1 MPGKYAPELTLTI
14 PYTPSQRQL
23 LTSWL
28 AVSSNRNEY
37 GKLRIYKFPKE
48 ANVLGT
54 IQLDNKIDQDA
65 QISQDLNLWNGKGSK
80 VVRQMSVVPIGNTL
94 MYVEPIYLEAVNENA
109 IPQLKKI
116 VVAFND
122 NLAIGDTL
130 EDAINQL
137 ISQTGTIKIEQSDVN
152 SLKNLVEQTLTT
164 YNNVKTTSQTGSWEQ
179 FGKEMDNLGILLE
192 QLNARKEEIQ

>member
-1 MPGKYAPELTLTI
+1 MWGEKPITFDSYIAPNSI
-14 PYTPSQRQL
+14 
-23 LTSWL
+23 
-28 AVSSNRNEY
+28 
-37 GKLRIYKFPKE
+37 
-48 ANVLGT
+48 
-54 IQLDNKIDQDA
+54 KIDQDA

-94 MYVEPIYLEAVNENA
+94 MYIEPIYLEAVNENA

-137 ISQTGTIKIEQSDVN
+137 INQTGTIKIEQSDVN

-179 FGKEMDNLGILLE
+179 FGKEMDNLGVLLE